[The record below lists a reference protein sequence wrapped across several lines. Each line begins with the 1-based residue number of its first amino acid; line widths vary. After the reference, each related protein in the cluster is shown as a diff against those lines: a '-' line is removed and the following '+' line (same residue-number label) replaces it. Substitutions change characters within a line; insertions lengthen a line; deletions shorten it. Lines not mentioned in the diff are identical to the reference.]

1 MNEFYAVM
9 YWVVDRV
16 YSLDELGEFL
26 EEEEITRTETATL
39 ELMSP
44 YLYDALNQFTRTLEK
59 IPNELRLYRD
69 GRYVLRAVKT
79 DSHFMRTVY
88 NADEPINGT

>member
-16 YSLDELGEFL
+16 YSLDELGEGL

-79 DSHFMRTVY
+79 ASHFMHTVY